1 AQFGFKDDFAKSL
14 QWGHDGQCLKTDQIG
29 GMEIKGDLS
38 QSALLVSV
46 PQAYL
51 EYTDDDWDPPSRW
64 DEGIPGLI
72 ADYSI

>member
-1 AQFGFKDDFAKSL
+1 
-14 QWGHDGQCLKTDQIG
+14 
-29 GMEIKGDLS
+29 MEIKGDLS

-64 DEGIPGLI
+64 DEGIPGLLPI
-72 ADYSI
+72 TVSTHKPDMKMGG